1 MYIRCRDCHGSIWI
15 PSEEDAIEAV
25 TAACRRCERSYVL
38 EVSEFLRSTGERLSE
53 LARRCASDNDI
64 DLPSAY
70 SVLYGVLDLK
80 EIRDL
85 QKKSAAI
92 HARSKAQAP
101 AAIEFD
107 PAFQDAVD
115 AGLLTPAQAAR
126 RGEREEYAGNLA
138 RRHRLSPEAAY
149 DVADNSASLLEAIRR
164 RKAAVQAPV
173 QLEPEIERTRK
184 VPAIATLLLL
194 LAGVV
199 LSVVYLSLAGNRP

>member
-1 MYIRCRDCHGSIWI
+1 M
-15 PSEEDAIEAV
+15 

-38 EVSEFLRSTGERLSE
+38 QVSEFLRSTGERFSE

-85 QKKSAAI
+85 QKKSAAL
-92 HARSKAQAP
+92 HARSGAP
-101 AAIEFD
+101 VRTDLEFD

-115 AGLLTPAQAAR
+115 AGLLTPSQAAR
-126 RGEREEYAGNLA
+126 RGQREDFAGNLA
-138 RRHRLSPEAAY
+138 CRHRLSTEVAH
-149 DVADNSASLLEAIRR
+149 DVADNSVSLLEAIRK
-164 RKAAVQAPV
+164 RKAAAQTPV
-173 QLEPEIERTRK
+173 QLEPKIERSRS
-184 VPAIATLLLL
+184 VPAIAAILLI

-199 LSVVYLSLAGNRP
+199 LSLLYLSRAGDRPAEEAHRTSPSLTAVP